1 MDRAPD
7 TITAT
12 DLTGKEEEEKNEE
25 EEEEEK
31 EEEKKKK
38 EVEEEREVQK
48 ENEKQREIET
58 ESKERENE
66 EKEGIVVTAG
76 AVAVRTPGDC
86 ALHYTSESSVPTNHI
101 CPDSLVSSPLDAA
114 FYSPILHPRHLHHT
128 PFSLT
133 PSKSS
138 IVSYC
143 IVLYRI
149 LSYCRQPT
157 LC

>member
-12 DLTGKEEEEKNEE
+12 DLTGTEEKEVEEKKEEGENKKEEE
-25 EEEEEK
+25 
-31 EEEKKKK
+31 
-38 EVEEEREVQK
+38 EEEREVQK

-66 EKEGIVVTAG
+66 EKESIIVTAG
-76 AVAVRTPGDC
+76 AVAVHTPGDC

-138 IVSYC
+138 I
-143 IVLYRI
+143 

>member
-1 MDRAPD
+1 MDRAPA

-25 EEEEEK
+25 EEKK
-31 EEEKKKK
+31 EEEKKKEEKKEEEEKKK

-66 EKEGIVVTAG
+66 EKESIVVTAT
-76 AVAVRTPGDC
+76 AVAVRTAGDC
-86 ALHYTSESSVPTNHI
+86 ALHYASESSVPTNHI
-101 CPDSLVSSPLDAA
+101 CQDSLVSTPLDAA

-143 IVLYRI
+143 
-149 LSYCRQPT
+149 RQPT

>member
-1 MDRAPD
+1 MDRAPA

-12 DLTGKEEEEKNEE
+12 DLTGKEDEEKTEE
-25 EEEEEK
+25 EENK
-31 EEEKKKK
+31 KKKKK
-38 EVEEEREVQK
+38 EEEESEVQK

-66 EKEGIVVTAG
+66 EKESIVVTAT
-76 AVAVRTPGDC
+76 AVAVRTAGDC

-101 CPDSLVSSPLDAA
+101 CRDSLVSTPLDAA